1 MQPKINYNDARESIP
16 LAVVDDVIDFFNR
29 ELQPSHPLR
38 AFRLFPVAKC
48 CRRFKYLV
56 EEEESSDVLWVLD
69 LDRKKRIRGKTCF
82 YFKRI
87 ETQKE
92 LDAMLVRPRR

>member
-1 MQPKINYNDARESIP
+1 MQPKINYNDAWESIP

-29 ELQPSHPLR
+29 ELQPIHPLR
-38 AFRLFPVAKC
+38 AFRLFPVTKC

-69 LDRKKRIRGKTCF
+69 QDLKKRIRGKTCF

>member
-1 MQPKINYNDARESIP
+1 MGVGPGSEKEDSRQN
-16 LAVVDDVIDFFNR
+16 L
-29 ELQPSHPLR
+29 
-38 AFRLFPVAKC
+38 
-48 CRRFKYLV
+48 
-56 EEEESSDVLWVLD
+56 
-69 LDRKKRIRGKTCF
+69 F